1 VLLAENETE
10 LQNMLSFVNDWCIA
24 YGMFVNASKKVMLCT
39 LNQISF
45 NIPISFLTVVIN
57 YVIEYSNKYMY
68 LGILLTKH
76 LD

>member
-24 YGMFVNASKKVMLCT
+24 YGMFVNASKKVIP
-39 LNQISF
+39 NFIQHSNFIF
-45 NIPISFLTVVIN
+45 NCGN